1 MAGKK
6 KGEIITF
13 KVDESLAHAL
23 EGIPNRSEFIRNS
36 ILHALENAC
45 PLCKGVGI
53 LTPNQ
58 RAHWDRFAEHH
69 SIREC
74 TVCNEFHIVCDE
86 SGDGTLPPEHV

>member
-6 KGEIITF
+6 KGEVITF
-13 KVDESLAHAL
+13 KVDESLSHAL
-23 EGIPNRSEFIRNS
+23 DGIPNRSEFIRNS

-69 SIREC
+69 SIEEC

-86 SGDGTLPPEHV
+86 SGDAGLPHGHS